1 MNLPMV
7 AGGESAAR
15 ISLLLTLLPKLSQNT
30 CDALTAHFV
39 NGYDAEW
46 INQLHGINQPNFT
59 RSINKLN
66 AVNNIV
72 EQIKESDFIH
82 LSDMNST
89 VTKSEVNHA

>member
-15 ISLLLTLLPKLSQNT
+15 IALLLTLLPKLSVNT

-39 NGYDAEW
+39 KGFDADW
-46 INQLHGINQPNFT
+46 IYELYGIVQPNFT
-59 RSINKLN
+59 RSVNKLN

-72 EQIKESDFIH
+72 EQIKESDSIH
-82 LSDMNST
+82 LTDMNLIIT
-89 VTKSEVNHA
+89 SEART